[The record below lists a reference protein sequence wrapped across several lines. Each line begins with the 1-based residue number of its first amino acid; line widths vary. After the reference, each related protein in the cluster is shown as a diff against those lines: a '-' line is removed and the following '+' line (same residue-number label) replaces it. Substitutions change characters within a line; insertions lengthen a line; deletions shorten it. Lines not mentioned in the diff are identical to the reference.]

1 MDETYAMRRRLG
13 HPYKTTAQL
22 SSSDRE
28 ELRTNPYRHVDSMR
42 LLRYAGRRI
51 GLGWRSRYS
60 SDDSS
65 VGTAS
70 SDSSDDD
77 DGKKRCSFGRGGGE
91 VTLGVDGDERAHA
104 NNWTVERTVLERWR
118 EVGRQQVDSSADV
131 GVDR

>member
-1 MDETYAMRRRLG
+1 MCRCLG

-28 ELRTNPYRHVDSMR
+28 EFRTNPHRHVDSMR

-51 GLGWRSRYS
+51 SLGWKSRYS

-77 DGKKRCSFGRGGGE
+77 NGKKRCSFGCGGGE

-104 NNWTVERTVLERWR
+104 NNWAVERATLEHWR
-118 EVGRQQVDSSADV
+118 EVGRQQVDSPTDV
-131 GVDR
+131 GVDG